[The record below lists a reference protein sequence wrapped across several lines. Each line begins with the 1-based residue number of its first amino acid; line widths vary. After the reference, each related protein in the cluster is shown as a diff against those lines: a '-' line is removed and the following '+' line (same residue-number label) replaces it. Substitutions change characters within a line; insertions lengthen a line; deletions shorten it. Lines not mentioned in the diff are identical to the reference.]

1 MMRILL
7 IVGISIIMVAAL
19 LWTKPGTYAELQS
32 VSPSMVKIDQVRQ
45 IDIQP
50 IAKVTG
56 KLEPAR
62 KASLH
67 FQVSGQINERFAE
80 AGQKVKAKTQM
91 LSVNSG
97 DFVDAVEESKA
108 LLEIK
113 RNTIKRD
120 LRLLELIK
128 QERELQEEEV
138 KRLKQLDQNSLT
150 SKSNYDQALQSL
162 YRQQAEETRLNHS
175 VKLSR
180 SELKV
185 EQARLN
191 KARRNLERT
200 KLVSPFDGVINSV
213 HVEVGDY
220 VSPGQTA
227 LEIIQLDE
235 LDLNLEISGT
245 TASKLRLG
253 QKIGI
258 QTEKDNREGEVI
270 ALALDPNSETNTH
283 TLKVRLAS
291 NGLFSGQLAIANLPG
306 QLYENA
312 YVIPISSILYED
324 NQSYIFEVVGN
335 HVIKKEIRLI
345 ERYNNLQIIEG
356 LESGVKIVSKDVSS
370 LTDGQVIIIN

>member
-67 FQVSGQINERFAE
+67 FQVSGQINERFVE
-80 AGQKVKAKTQM
+80 AGQNVTAKTQM

-113 RNTIKRD
+113 RSTIKRD

-191 KARRNLERT
+191 KARRNKERT
-200 KLVSPFDGVINSV
+200 KLDSPFDGVINSV

-245 TASKLRLG
+245 TASKLQLG

-283 TLKVRLAS
+283 TLKV
-291 NGLFSGQLAIANLPG
+291 
-306 QLYENA
+306 
-312 YVIPISSILYED
+312 
-324 NQSYIFEVVGN
+324 
-335 HVIKKEIRLI
+335 
-345 ERYNNLQIIEG
+345 
-356 LESGVKIVSKDVSS
+356 
-370 LTDGQVIIIN
+370 

>member
-67 FQVSGQINERFAE
+67 FQVSGQINERFVE
-80 AGQKVKAKTQM
+80 AGQKVTAKTQM

-162 YRQQAEETRLNHS
+162 YQQQAEETRLNHS

-335 HVIKKEIRLI
+335 HVIKKEIRLV

>member
-32 VSPSMVKIDQVRQ
+32 VSPSMVKIDLVRQ

-67 FQVSGQINERFAE
+67 FQVSGQINERFVE
-80 AGQKVKAKTQM
+80 AGQKVTAKTQM

-113 RNTIKRD
+113 RSTIKRD

-162 YRQQAEETRLNHS
+162 YQQQAEETRLNHS

-245 TASKLRLG
+245 TASKLQLG

-335 HVIKKEIRLI
+335 NVIKKEIRLI

>member
-1 MMRILL
+1 MRILL
-7 IVGISIIMVAAL
+7 IISISIIMIAAL
-19 LWTKPGTYAELQS
+19 LWTKPDTYAELQS
-32 VSPSMVKIDQVRQ
+32 LSPSMVKVDVVKQ

-50 IAKVTG
+50 FVKATG

-67 FQVSGQINERFAE
+67 FQVSGQINERFVE
-80 AGQKVKAKTQM
+80 PGTKVKAKDQM
-91 LSVNSG
+91 LSVDSG

-113 RNTIKRD
+113 RDTIKRD

-138 KRLKQLDQNSLT
+138 KRLKQLDRNSLT

-175 VKLSR
+175 VNLAR

-185 EQARLN
+185 EKARLS

-200 KLVSPFDGVINSV
+200 QLISPFDGIINTV
-213 HVEVGDY
+213 YVEVGDY

-245 TASKLRLG
+245 AASKLELG
-253 QKIGI
+253 QKIEI

-270 ALALDPNSETNTH
+270 AIALDPNSETNTH
-283 TLKVRLAS
+283 TLKIRLAS
-291 NGLFSGQLAIANLPG
+291 NGLFSGQLAVANLPG
-306 QLYENA
+306 QYYEKAN
-312 YVIPISSILYED
+312 VIPISSILYED
-324 NQSYIFEVVGN
+324 NLSYIFEVIDN

-345 ERYNNLQIIEG
+345 ERFNNSQIIEG
-356 LESGVKIVSKDVSS
+356 VESGIRIVSKDVSS
-370 LTDGQVIIIN
+370 LTDGQVIIAN

>member
-1 MMRILL
+1 
-7 IVGISIIMVAAL
+7 
-19 LWTKPGTYAELQS
+19 
-32 VSPSMVKIDQVRQ
+32 MVKIDQVRQ

-162 YRQQAEETRLNHS
+162 YQQQAEETRLNHS

-185 EQARLN
+185 CL
-191 KARRNLERT
+191 LYT
-200 KLVSPFDGVINSV
+200 SP
-213 HVEVGDY
+213 
-220 VSPGQTA
+220 SPRDRG
-227 LEIIQLDE
+227 
-235 LDLNLEISGT
+235 
-245 TASKLRLG
+245 
-253 QKIGI
+253 
-258 QTEKDNREGEVI
+258 
-270 ALALDPNSETNTH
+270 
-283 TLKVRLAS
+283 
-291 NGLFSGQLAIANLPG
+291 
-306 QLYENA
+306 
-312 YVIPISSILYED
+312 
-324 NQSYIFEVVGN
+324 
-335 HVIKKEIRLI
+335 
-345 ERYNNLQIIEG
+345 
-356 LESGVKIVSKDVSS
+356 
-370 LTDGQVIIIN
+370 

>member
-67 FQVSGQINERFAE
+67 FQVSGQINERFVE
-80 AGQKVKAKTQM
+80 AGQKVTAKTQM

-113 RNTIKRD
+113 RSTIKRD

-258 QTEKDNREGEVI
+258 QTEKDNRKGEVI

-335 HVIKKEIRLI
+335 HVIKKEIRLV

>member
-32 VSPSMVKIDQVRQ
+32 VSPSMVKIDLVRQ

-67 FQVSGQINERFAE
+67 FQVSGQINERFVE
-80 AGQKVKAKTQM
+80 AGQKVTAKTQM

-191 KARRNLERT
+191 KARRNMERT

-335 HVIKKEIRLI
+335 NVIKKEIRLI

>member
-1 MMRILL
+1 MRILL
-7 IVGISIIMVAAL
+7 IISISIIMIAAL
-19 LWTKPGTYAELQS
+19 LWTKPDTYAELQS
-32 VSPSMVKIDQVRQ
+32 LSPSMVKVDVVKQ

-50 IAKVTG
+50 FVKATG

-67 FQVSGQINERFAE
+67 FQVSGQINERFVE
-80 AGQKVKAKTQM
+80 PGTKVKAKDQM
-91 LSVNSG
+91 LSVDSG

-113 RNTIKRD
+113 RDTIKRD

-138 KRLKQLDQNSLT
+138 KRLKQLDRNSLT

-175 VKLSR
+175 VNLAR

-185 EQARLN
+185 EKARLS

-200 KLVSPFDGVINSV
+200 QLISPFDGIINTV
-213 HVEVGDY
+213 YVEVGDY

-245 TASKLRLG
+245 AVSKLELG
-253 QKIGI
+253 QKIEI

-270 ALALDPNSETNTH
+270 AIALDPNSETNTH
-283 TLKVRLAS
+283 TLKIRLAS
-291 NGLFSGQLAIANLPG
+291 NGLFSGQLAVANLPG
-306 QLYENA
+306 QYYEKAN
-312 YVIPISSILYED
+312 VIPISSILYED
-324 NQSYIFEVVGN
+324 NLSYIFEVIDN

-345 ERYNNLQIIEG
+345 ERFNNSQIIEG
-356 LESGVKIVSKDVSS
+356 VESGIRIVSKDVSS
-370 LTDGQVIIIN
+370 LTDGQVIIAN

>member
-67 FQVSGQINERFAE
+67 FQVSGQINERFVE

-162 YRQQAEETRLNHS
+162 YQQKAEETRLNHS

-213 HVEVGDY
+213 HV
-220 VSPGQTA
+220 
-227 LEIIQLDE
+227 
-235 LDLNLEISGT
+235 
-245 TASKLRLG
+245 
-253 QKIGI
+253 
-258 QTEKDNREGEVI
+258 
-270 ALALDPNSETNTH
+270 
-283 TLKVRLAS
+283 
-291 NGLFSGQLAIANLPG
+291 
-306 QLYENA
+306 
-312 YVIPISSILYED
+312 
-324 NQSYIFEVVGN
+324 
-335 HVIKKEIRLI
+335 
-345 ERYNNLQIIEG
+345 
-356 LESGVKIVSKDVSS
+356 
-370 LTDGQVIIIN
+370 

>member
-32 VSPSMVKIDQVRQ
+32 VSPSMVKIDLVRQ

-67 FQVSGQINERFAE
+67 FQVSGQINERFVE
-80 AGQKVKAKTQM
+80 AGQKVTAKTQM

-113 RNTIKRD
+113 RSTIKRD

-245 TASKLRLG
+245 TASKLQLG

-335 HVIKKEIRLI
+335 HVIKKEIRLV

>member
-67 FQVSGQINERFAE
+67 FQVSGQINERFVE
-80 AGQKVKAKTQM
+80 AGQKVTAKTQM

-227 LEIIQLDE
+227 LEIIQLDD

-245 TASKLRLG
+245 TASKLQLG

-258 QTEKDNREGEVI
+258 QTEKDNRKGEVI

>member
-19 LWTKPGTYAELQS
+19 LWTKPATYAELQS

-67 FQVSGQINERFAE
+67 FQVSGQINERFVE

-162 YRQQAEETRLNHS
+162 YQQQAEETRLNHS

-335 HVIKKEIRLI
+335 NVIKKEIRLI

>member
-1 MMRILL
+1 MRILL
-7 IVGISIIMVAAL
+7 IISISIIMIAAL
-19 LWTKPGTYAELQS
+19 LWTKPDTYAELQS
-32 VSPSMVKIDQVRQ
+32 LSPSMVKVDVVKQ

-50 IAKVTG
+50 FVKATG

-67 FQVSGQINERFAE
+67 FQVSGQINERFVE
-80 AGQKVKAKTQM
+80 PGTKVKAKDQM
-91 LSVNSG
+91 LSVDSG

-113 RNTIKRD
+113 RDTIKRD

-138 KRLKQLDQNSLT
+138 KRLKQLDRNSLT

-175 VKLSR
+175 VNLAR

-185 EQARLN
+185 EKARLS

-200 KLVSPFDGVINSV
+200 QLISPFDGIINTV
-213 HVEVGDY
+213 YVEVGDY

-245 TASKLRLG
+245 AASKLELG
-253 QKIGI
+253 QKIEI

-270 ALALDPNSETNTH
+270 AIALDPNSETNTH
-283 TLKVRLAS
+283 TLKIRLAS
-291 NGLFSGQLAIANLPG
+291 NGLFSGQLAVANLPG
-306 QLYENA
+306 QYYEKAN
-312 YVIPISSILYED
+312 VIPISSILYED
-324 NQSYIFEVVGN
+324 NLSYIFEVIDN
-335 HVIKKEIRLI
+335 HVVKKEIRLI
-345 ERYNNLQIIEG
+345 ERFNNSQIIEG
-356 LESGVKIVSKDVSS
+356 VESGIRIVSKDVSS
-370 LTDGQVIIIN
+370 LTDGQVIIAN

>member
-32 VSPSMVKIDQVRQ
+32 VSPSMVKIDLVRQ

-67 FQVSGQINERFAE
+67 FQVSGQINERFVE

-113 RNTIKRD
+113 RSTIKRD

-335 HVIKKEIRLI
+335 HVIKKEIRLV

>member
-1 MMRILL
+1 M
-7 IVGISIIMVAAL
+7 
-19 LWTKPGTYAELQS
+19 
-32 VSPSMVKIDQVRQ
+32 
-45 IDIQP
+45 
-50 IAKVTG
+50 
-56 KLEPAR
+56 
-62 KASLH
+62 
-67 FQVSGQINERFAE
+67 
-80 AGQKVKAKTQM
+80 
-91 LSVNSG
+91 
-97 DFVDAVEESKA
+97 
-108 LLEIK
+108 EIK

-138 KRLKQLDQNSLT
+138 NRLKQLDQTSLT

-162 YRQQAEETRLNHS
+162 YQQQAEETRLNHS

-200 KLVSPFDGVINSV
+200 KLVSPFDGVVNSV
-213 HVEVGDY
+213 YVEVGDY

-258 QTEKDNREGEVI
+258 QTEKDNRKGEVI

-283 TLKVRLAS
+283 TLKLRLAS
-291 NGLFSGQLAIANLPG
+291 NG
-306 QLYENA
+306 
-312 YVIPISSILYED
+312 
-324 NQSYIFEVVGN
+324 
-335 HVIKKEIRLI
+335 
-345 ERYNNLQIIEG
+345 
-356 LESGVKIVSKDVSS
+356 
-370 LTDGQVIIIN
+370 

>member
-67 FQVSGQINERFAE
+67 FQVSGQINERFVE
-80 AGQKVKAKTQM
+80 AGQKVTAKTQM

-245 TASKLRLG
+245 TASKLQLG

>member
-67 FQVSGQINERFAE
+67 FQVSGQINERFVE
-80 AGQKVKAKTQM
+80 AGQKVTAKTQM

-335 HVIKKEIRLI
+335 HVIKKEIRLV